1 VGVLAHLQNQR
12 AGRQAR
18 HALSRTLFQK
28 LLLNFTWWVNRKDT
42 KGKHLFGGG
51 FLGLDNIGLFDR
63 SNPLPNGRQL
73 QQADGTA
80 WMAFYC
86 ATMLAMAL
94 EMARTRPAYEDIAS
108 KFFEHFVDIIDA
120 MNALGGDGLWHE
132 ADGFYYDQILVDD
145 GTEIPLRVRSLV
157 GIIPL
162 LAVEVL
168 DQEVIKALPG
178 FRKRMRW
185 FWTTAKTSAG
195 TSATWNAPASRD
207 NRARKSGCWRSP
219 RRTAQ
224 AGAALRPRR
233 EGIPLAVRCAL
244 AVACLLRP
252 AL

>member
-1 VGVLAHLQNQR
+1 V
-12 AGRQAR
+12 
-18 HALSRTLFQK
+18 HAWACWRTYKISAPLESATRFSSSAAFK
-28 LLLNFTWWVNRKDT
+28 NCLLNFTWWVNRKDT

-168 DQEVIKALPG
+168 DQEVIKAL
-178 FRKRMRW
+178 
-185 FWTTAKTSAG
+185 
-195 TSATWNAPASRD
+195 RD
-207 NRARKSGCWRSP
+207 FASGCAGSGQSQRPQPACQLHGAHRQARSAWRGDP
-219 RRTAQ
+219 AAGHPFDGTTQ
-224 AGAALRPRR
+224 ARAALRAR
-233 EGIPLAVRCAL
+233 
-244 AVACLLRP
+244 
-252 AL
+252 